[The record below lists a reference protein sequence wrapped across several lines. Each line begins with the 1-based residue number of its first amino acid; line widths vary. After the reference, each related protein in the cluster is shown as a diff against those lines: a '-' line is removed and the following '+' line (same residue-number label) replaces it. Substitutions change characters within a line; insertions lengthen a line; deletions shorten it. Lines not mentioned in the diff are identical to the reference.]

1 MKKLGIIIVLYKV
14 RINDSTAFNCLKKQL
29 TDEKVLFYDNSPES
43 DKTISSDDKIFYIN
57 DKTNPGVSKAYNE
70 GAKFLKS
77 IGCEWVV
84 LLDQDTFLP
93 DNFISVYIDAIMSE
107 KSKLYCP
114 SVKLQGEDFFIS
126 PGPIKIKRVVAN
138 GRKYSGSLTLQ
149 KYAAINSGLL
159 ICIDAFDE
167 CGGYNENVPL
177 DFSDFQFFDN
187 FSRYNDIF
195 LTLDIELEQDL
206 SGAKH
211 DFDSLYS
218 RFRIYCYCASKCNK
232 KNFIDRLQYFYV
244 VFGRSILLSLR
255 TRKLSFLKFV
265 IENYFRGKDY
275 R

>member
-1 MKKLGIIIVLYKV
+1 MKELGIIIVLYKV
-14 RINDSTAFNCLKKQL
+14 HANDSTSFNCLKKQL
-29 TDEKVLFYDNSPES
+29 TDEKILFYDNSPES
-43 DKTISSDDKIFYIN
+43 DKTISSDDNIVYIS

-70 GAKFLKS
+70 GVKVLKS
-77 IGCEWVV
+77 MDCEWVI

-114 SVKLQGEDFFIS
+114 SVKLMGRDFFIS
-126 PGPIKIKRVVAN
+126 PGPIRIKRVVAK
-138 GRKYSGSLTLQ
+138 GKKYTGFLSLQ
-149 KYAAINSGLL
+149 KYTAINSGLL
-159 ICIDAFDE
+159 IYLGAFEE

-195 LTLDIELEQDL
+195 LTVDIELEQDL
-206 SGAKH
+206 SGAKCG
-211 DFDSLYS
+211 FDSLYS
-218 RFRIYCYCASKCNK
+218 RFKIYCYCASKCSK
-232 KNFIDRLQYFYV
+232 RNFIDKLQYFYI
-244 VFGRSILLSLR
+244 VFGRAVLLSLR
-255 TRKLSFLKFV
+255 TRKINFIKPV